1 MKKGDEIMYRAYVEL
16 ANGTSV
22 TGREVTDLYSANELA
37 RQAAEVAWRNGQDVL
52 MYGAIPA
59 FK

>member
-1 MKKGDEIMYRAYVEL
+1 MYRAYVEL